1 MLAIYINQYKQKI
14 LKSWQICCSSFK
26 KFTNWKLTPLT
37 AFQIPSAPTLIF
49 FHLLPLPFSPQVCV
63 ESVAIAMAYLKDM
76 FQ

>member
-26 KFTNWKLTPLT
+26 KFTNWRFAPLT

-63 ESVAIAMAYLKDM
+63 ESVATATAYLKVC
-76 FQ
+76 